1 MEEIDW
7 TISKRHWSSKGV
19 EHAISLFG
27 NFDENA
33 RIIED
38 GLDVRMISRD
48 KGVRIT
54 GDRENVEKAYAV
66 LEKLITI
73 IEQGEHLTR
82 QNVRYLVDLAA
93 DGMTD
98 KIGGYTGDN
107 ICVTARGRHIKSRT
121 HGQKWYV
128 RAIKGKYCGVRH
140 RSCRHGQDI
149 SCCGHGSQRVQGQAG
164 KQDSTHPACCR
175 SR

>member
-1 MEEIDW
+1 
-7 TISKRHWSSKGV
+7 
-19 EHAISLFG
+19 
-27 NFDENA
+27 
-33 RIIED
+33 
-38 GLDVRMISRD
+38 MISRD

-128 RAIKGKYCGVRH
+128 RAIKENTVVHSPAGTARH
-140 RSCRHGQDI
+140 FCWPWQS
-149 SCCGHGSQRVQGQAG
+149 RVQGQAG